1 MKREAIFTT
10 AIGAVA
16 LTWFGGW
23 SLWDLADLWAMFGN
37 VTFLNI
43 LAGLCGIEIIALSL
57 VAYRVHEGPTP
68 TPLPKSEFTV
78 ISPAPARADPEPRAE
93 NKFDKILEK
102 LDKIGDRVQ
111 DLEIARRLDPEEK
124 RPAAPEKLPE
134 APKQ

>member
-1 MKREAIFTT
+1 MKREAIFT
-10 AIGAVA
+10 AAVGAVA

-23 SLWDLADLWAMFGN
+23 SLWDLIDLWIMFGN

-43 LAGLCGIEIIALSL
+43 LAGLCGVEIIALSL
-57 VAYRVHEGPTP
+57 VAYRVHDSPAP
-68 TPLPKSEFTV
+68 QPV
-78 ISPAPARADPEPRAE
+78 ITTSPAPAPARADPEPRAE

-111 DLEIARRLDPEEK
+111 DLEIARRLEPEEK

-134 APKQ
+134 APQ